1 MQTKNKFSDI
11 KKKKNIYSAFLSLL
25 SCPREE
31 VMRKHLICSL
41 LVNSASDLRM
51 PELVIGILSEGGLW
65 GLCPKSMVS
74 VLTLASVIG
83 FPYSRPS
90 FLSRMYPGG
99 GPLGHQISVGL
110 DVVHALC

>member
-51 PELVIGILSEGGLW
+51 PEL
-65 GLCPKSMVS
+65 
-74 VLTLASVIG
+74 
-83 FPYSRPS
+83 
-90 FLSRMYPGG
+90 
-99 GPLGHQISVGL
+99 
-110 DVVHALC
+110 